1 MDDCSIA
8 IPERLEISF
17 AHTFACQKPFRSPVS
32 RFGGDFDPGDQEVT
46 W

>member
-8 IPERLEISF
+8 VPERLEISF
-17 AHTFACQKPFRSPVS
+17 AHTFACQKPFWSHMS
-32 RFGGDFDPGDQEVT
+32 RFGGGFDPGDQEMT